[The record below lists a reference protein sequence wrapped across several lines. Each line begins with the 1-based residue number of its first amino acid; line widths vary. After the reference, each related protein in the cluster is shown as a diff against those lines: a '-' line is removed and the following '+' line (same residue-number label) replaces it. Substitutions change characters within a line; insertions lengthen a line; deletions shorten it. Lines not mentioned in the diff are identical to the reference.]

1 MTSVSNPVFSSKLRA
16 DFEAF
21 ISQKRAAGYPYITS
35 AKVLGYLDTMIK
47 EEFPESEILSKE
59 ICNAWIEKCSKLH
72 QNTLLRRI
80 SPVRQF
86 AKYLVGTGT
95 FAYIIPGGVPR
106 KQVQYDAHIFTEA
119 EIKAFFA
126 SIDSCKKS
134 PFSPMRCYVI
144 PVIFRLLYTCGLRSS
159 EARLLRVDDIDLS
172 TGKVFIRKS
181 KGWEA
186 RIIYVSD
193 DMLDLLRRYDR
204 IIRDTYP
211 DREAFFPNQSGD
223 YYSRST
229 LDVWFHEFWDPLPE
243 AAITKGNTPRVHDL
257 RHSFCV
263 YRLNGWVREHADLN
277 ALYPY
282 LSEFMGHSNFA
293 DTDYYLTLAEP
304 FYPELES
311 RMHTVNVTILPEVPH
326 ED

>member
-1 MTSVSNPVFSSKLRA
+1 MSDPVFSSKLRA

-134 PFSPMRCYVI
+134 PFSPMRYYVI

-193 DMLDLLRRYDR
+193 DRLDLLRRYDR

-257 RHSFCV
+257 RYPNLNKIQTFC
-263 YRLNGWVREHADLN
+263 R
-277 ALYPY
+277 
-282 LSEFMGHSNFA
+282 
-293 DTDYYLTLAEP
+293 
-304 FYPELES
+304 
-311 RMHTVNVTILPEVPH
+311 
-326 ED
+326 